1 MINKIKQYFKSWT
14 INFGLLLQLVAVGQV
29 YIGTLGN
36 PLFTAIIGVVVVAL
50 RFKTTQAINDK

>member
-1 MINKIKQYFKSWT
+1 MIEQIKQYFKSWT
-14 INFGLLLQLVAVGQV
+14 INFGLILQLVAVAQV
-29 YIGTLGN
+29 YVGTMGN